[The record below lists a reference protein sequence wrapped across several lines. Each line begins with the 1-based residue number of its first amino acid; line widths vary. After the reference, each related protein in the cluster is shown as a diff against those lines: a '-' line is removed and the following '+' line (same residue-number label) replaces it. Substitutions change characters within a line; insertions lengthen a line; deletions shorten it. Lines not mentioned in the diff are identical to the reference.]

1 MIKLSE
7 DLKEKPLYITTEN
20 ASSAKLFQSG
30 VSLAKNKKMR
40 EKDLQYH
47 SYIEVSAQESLCKA
61 EKRIEI

>member
-7 DLKEKPLYITTEN
+7 NLKEKPLYITMEN
-20 ASSAKLFQSG
+20 ASSTKLFQSG
-30 VSLAKNKKMR
+30 VSLATNKKMR

-61 EKRIEI
+61 EKHTDI

>member
-7 DLKEKPLYITTEN
+7 DLKEKPSYITMEKCSQYTIVSFLSQ
-20 ASSAKLFQSG
+20 SSYEQKI
-30 VSLAKNKKMR
+30 R
-40 EKDLQYH
+40 EKDLQIS